1 MIIFATTYA
10 AWLHNVNTRLL
21 WYCGLTLAEL
31 PQVAPAL
38 PNWYRLGAS
47 AFMVAMGLTTFIEG
61 E

>member
-1 MIIFATTYA
+1 MITFATTYA
-10 AWLHNVNTRLL
+10 AWLHNINTRLL

-38 PNWYRLGAS
+38 RTWYTFGAS
-47 AFMVAMGLTTFIEG
+47 AFLVAQCLAMFIEG